1 MGRLSGS
8 VPDHV
13 DGVLGLGLVERR
25 LQLVSL
31 VPQDLG
37 RLGALLPDLEGVR
50 LLERKAH
57 NHLIQIKLFKVSA
70 YPAKAQSVERPSKVK
85 GPSLAQL

>member
-1 MGRLSGS
+1 MYFSRRRLPSVGRLSGS

-57 NHLIQIKLFKVSA
+57 NHLIQIKLFK
-70 YPAKAQSVERPSKVK
+70 
-85 GPSLAQL
+85 